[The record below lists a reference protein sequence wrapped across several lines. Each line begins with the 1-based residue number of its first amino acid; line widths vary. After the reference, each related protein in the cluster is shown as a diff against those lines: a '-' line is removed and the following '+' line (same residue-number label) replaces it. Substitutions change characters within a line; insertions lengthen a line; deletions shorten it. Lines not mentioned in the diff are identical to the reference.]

1 MFDPKYV
8 SDAKLVVFND
18 TNGISRFNWT
28 GNQLV
33 DMLLVVTE
41 VEIKGKTDK
50 QSNNYDKMMFKASV
64 DNCDI
69 SKNVVGNFVTKW
81 ISTHLDQYSNYKF
94 ECPLKK
100 GFLYAVN
107 FPVFEDKFIPYAVT
121 GFAGRFVLA
130 ATIKAKVEGV
140 ESFVHITTT
149 KIYGKAVPNPPI
161 KI

>member
-1 MFDPKYV
+1 MLFDPKYV
-8 SDAKLVVFND
+8 SDGNLVVFND

-33 DMLLVVTE
+33 DFVVVVSE
-41 VEIKGKTDK
+41 IEIKGKTDK
-50 QSNNYDKMMFKASV
+50 QSNNYDKILFKGSI

-69 SKNVVGNFVTKW
+69 SKGAIGNFVAQW
-81 ISTHLDQYSNYKF
+81 ISTHVDKYSNYKF

-107 FPVFEDKFIPYAVT
+107 FPVFEDKFIPYAVI
-121 GFAGRFVLA
+121 GFAGRFVMA
-130 ATIKAKVEGV
+130 VVIKAKVEGV
-140 ESFVHITTT
+140 EGLVHVTSTR
-149 KIYGKAVPNPPI
+149 IYGKAVPNPI